1 MEKKITQKEVYN
13 AIIAKLNGED
23 TELTVEQMVEFVE
36 GRIALLDKKSASKKP
51 TKTQVANEGMKD
63 TIVTILTEMG
73 TPVTASSIL
82 TDNRIESGT
91 SLPKV
96 VSLLTS
102 LVKEG
107 KVVRT
112 TDKRKAYFS
121 IPEEEE

>member
-1 MEKKITQKEVYN
+1 MEKKITQKEIYN
-13 AIIAKLNGED
+13 AIIATLNGED
-23 TELTVEQMVEFVE
+23 TDLTIEQMVEFVE

-73 TPVTASSIL
+73 TPITASSIL

-121 IPEEEE
+121 VPEEEE

>member
-63 TIVTILTEMG
+63 TIITILTEMG

-121 IPEEEE
+121 VPEEEE